1 MRTTLTIEDD
11 VAVRLERELKTR
23 KTSFKALINDV
34 LRRGLDDM
42 DRPAE
47 PRTPYVLRTVDL
59 GECLVPDLDSVA
71 EALAHGEGEAF
82 R

>member
-11 VAVRLERELKTR
+11 VAVRLERELKAR

-34 LRRGLDDM
+34 LRRGLDEM

-47 PRTPYVLRTVDL
+47 PRTPYVLCTVDL
-59 GECLVPDLDSVA
+59 GERLVPNLDSVA

>member
-1 MRTTLTIEDD
+1 MRTTLTIEED
-11 VAVRLERELKTR
+11 VAVRLEKVLEAR
-23 KTSFKALINDV
+23 KTSFKALINDA

-42 DRPAE
+42 ERPAE
-47 PRTPYVLRTVDL
+47 PRTAYVLRTVDL
-59 GECLVPDLDSVA
+59 GECLVPNLDSVA

>member
-1 MRTTLTIEDD
+1 MRTTLTIEED
-11 VAVRLERELKTR
+11 VAVRLEKVLKAHE
-23 KTSFKALINDV
+23 TSFKALINDV

-47 PRTPYVLRTVDL
+47 PRNPYVLCTVDL
-59 GECLVPDLDSVA
+59 GECLVPNLDSVA